1 MHRQESA
8 ANGRGRAMKLT
19 PFLLAPL
26 FALMSCQHK
35 EDSQRTAA
43 APTLPSAALAG
54 PVEAGHPVIVRLV
67 GRTKTMTVTATAK
80 GPAYSVVGASGEHLL
95 TQGTLDDLRRQ
106 HPDLYRQDQ
115 YRQDHCCLCHQQ
127 QGCLG
132 HRCRSTYP
140 PRIAHSR
147 KPLKSLQSVR
157 RALTFL

>member
-1 MHRQESA
+1 
-8 ANGRGRAMKLT
+8 MKLT

-43 APTLPSAALAG
+43 APTVPSAALAG

-80 GPAYSVVGASGEHLL
+80 GPTYSVVSASGEQLL

-106 HPDLYRQDQ
+106 HPDLYRQVRQGLASTHGDSAAAPTDADDFEHFLD
-115 YRQDHCCLCHQQ
+115 YRLNAISA
-127 QGCLG
+127 
-132 HRCRSTYP
+132 R
-140 PRIAHSR
+140 
-147 KPLKSLQSVR
+147 
-157 RALTFL
+157 